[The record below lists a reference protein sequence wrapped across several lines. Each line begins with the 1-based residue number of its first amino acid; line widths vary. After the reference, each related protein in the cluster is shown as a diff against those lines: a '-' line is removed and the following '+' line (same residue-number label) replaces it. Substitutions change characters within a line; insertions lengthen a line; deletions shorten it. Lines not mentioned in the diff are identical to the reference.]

1 MFFLNLLLNFNNKST
16 YSIIQ
21 LLIESV
27 TSMETPLIRRK
38 QSSKFFESTKMYS
51 TLFNLNIRKKKFVE
65 DEQDAPAKKIKLN
78 DEFVTKQR
86 PCQRQ
91 QSLTFIADFASTS
104 TPTRADAQPITST
117 PNVSSH
123 NPLKYHPTK
132 TIRNKH
138 KRSKPLFVKTD
149 KKQSRLMKPLNLS
162 AQLNYLNV
170 EHSTPLALNCK
181 QKAKKVASIC
191 KHLSKKQHHSTK
203 INTLYSGLDKYKQ
216 SQLEISIGDL
226 LYTPRKLTQTNSFLS
241 SNAVKLSAKISTSTL
256 VSTSKIYFL

>member
-1 MFFLNLLLNFNNKST
+1 
-16 YSIIQ
+16 
-21 LLIESV
+21 
-27 TSMETPLIRRK
+27 METPLIRRNK
-38 QSSKFFESTKMYS
+38 SSKFFESTKMYS

-65 DEQDAPAKKIKLN
+65 EEQDAPAKKIKLN

-91 QSLTFIADFASTS
+91 QSLTFIADLASTS

-138 KRSKPLFVKTD
+138 KRSKPLVVKTD
-149 KKQSRLMKPLNLS
+149 KKHSRLMKPLNLS

-170 EHSTPLALNCK
+170 EHSTPLALHDK

-191 KHLSKKQHHSTK
+191 KHLSKKQHHSTR
-203 INTLYSGLDKYKQ
+203 INAATLCSGLDKYKQ